1 LTVPSDLAGALRWRM
16 RGQILS
22 ERSTAYIIDEVA
34 IPWLHEEK
42 ESVFADIRAGFART
56 LLVPSPDALGDSWQ
70 WKADARPAPHWDDKV
85 DQLVRSFWTVH
96 YNDDQITRNALFTWA
111 PWPVAMAFAARAT
124 AHRRGLVLNVM
135 QRPSYWAA
143 GPRHQLAL
151 TDPPHDFL
159 TSRRQDRSKTRRPST
174 R

>member
-1 LTVPSDLAGALRWRM
+1 M